1 MADVAGV
8 THDVTLA
15 GQGYLLVPGSYRR
28 LTGVGVGLARGV
40 AASGQFRQE
49 RWRTRRVEGADG
61 EGVWY
66 TLGFAPALAT
76 DRALHALPAGTLDSS
91 TGGSATSYGGGADV
105 GGAQYIAADA
115 TLYQIVTSSGAYS
128 ALSAS
133 ATATATIRQVIRHKA
148 RVYAALGSKYATWDS
163 TTWTEVAT
171 AADLLASYAGV
182 LLRMSAGTLEWTVDE
197 TTWRAIPFYGVVNG
211 VLAADHGLYL
221 GCERGLYRLTGRL
234 RPSNPTTAPHTYDQ
248 FDWSIQPLVDWSGSV
263 SSENGRHLALYDG
276 ALYAWQGGRLWR
288 VAGGRTEPLP
298 LWGTCHGLAL
308 AGPYL
313 AVALHTVDDGY
324 WLWLHDGAGWWG
336 LAQGGGTSTKYV
348 APVGVA
354 GVSDAHLIAWSQG
367 TRHLTRWNFSPGNRV
382 WATGHATPVVA
393 LPALD
398 GGAPEVAKRWTS
410 VGLELGAP
418 EGPAVLTATPATWM
432 LDYSTDAGNTWTQA
446 LSHTPATVVTSAAT
460 TIDVTARRLWLA
472 VRCTGGGANN
482 PGLRTVWARWSAA
495 APARRRWEFVVRA
508 ADRLVTHTGGA
519 DDRDGRQIV
528 ADLTALAGGGPIT
541 LHDLDYAATGL
552 TATVQVVSVEETA
565 GRTPAP
571 PGPDATV
578 RVVLEEV

>member
-28 LTGVGVGLARGV
+28 TTGVGVGLARGV
-40 AASGQFRQE
+40 TAGGQFRQE
-49 RWRTRRVEGADG
+49 RWRTRCIETADG

-66 TLGFAPALAT
+66 TLGFAPALLT
-76 DRALHALPAGTLDSS
+76 DRLLTMLPAGALD
-91 TGGSATSYGGGADV
+91 ATIGTAGTVYGGGADV
-105 GGAQYIAADA
+105 GGVQYLAADA
-115 TLYQIVTSSGAYS
+115 TLYCVATSGGAFSGLTVVAT
-128 ALSAS
+128 AS
-133 ATATATIRQVIRHKA
+133 ATIQQVIRHKTK
-148 RVYAALGSKYATWDS
+148 VYAALGMAYATWDG
-163 TTWTEVAT
+163 TTWTETAT
-171 AADLLASYAGV
+171 AADRLASYAGV
-182 LLRMSAGTLEWTVDE
+182 LLRLRAGTLEWTVDE

-221 GCERGLYRLTGRL
+221 GGERGLYRLTGRL
-234 RPSNPTTAPHTYDQ
+234 RPSNPTSAPHTYDQ

-288 VAGGRTEPLP
+288 VAGGRAEPLP
-298 LWGTCHGLAL
+298 LWGACHGLAL

-336 LAQGGGTSTKYV
+336 LAQGSGTSTKYV

-354 GVSDAHLIAWSQG
+354 GVSDAHLVAWSQG
-367 TRHLTRWNFSPGNRV
+367 TRYLTRWNLSPANRV

-398 GGAPEVAKRWTS
+398 GGAPEVGKRWTA

-418 EGPAVLTATPATWM
+418 EGPAVLAATPATWV

-446 LSHTPATVVTSAAT
+446 LSHTPATAVTSASA
-460 TIDVTARRLWLA
+460 TIDVSARRLWLA
-472 VRCTGGGANN
+472 VRCTGGGAHN
-482 PGLRTVWARWSAA
+482 PSLRTVWARWSAA
-495 APARRRWEFVVRA
+495 APARRRWDLAIRA

-519 DDRDGRQIV
+519 DDRTGRQIV
-528 ADLTALAGGGPIT
+528 ADLAALAGAGPVT
-541 LHDLDYAATGL
+541 LHDLDHATTGL
-552 TATVQVVSVEETA
+552 AATVQVVSVEETA
-565 GRTPAP
+565 GRIPAP

-578 RVVLEEV
+578 RVILEEL